1 MLTPGCHVEVK
12 HPMTAIA
19 SNDRRGFAANALGY
33 ADFVAART
41 SDTLL
46 LIGRLA
52 MGIIFFQSGF
62 AKLTGLGVFINSL
75 GNRGVPFPDF
85 WGPVGAISEFA
96 GGTLIILGMG
106 TRYAAALIV
115 LFVIIATAISHRYWE
130 FAEPARRLQQG
141 QFFKNLAIIG
151 GALFLFVCGAGRFSL
166 DALLLKRR

>member
-1 MLTPGCHVEVK
+1 
-12 HPMTAIA
+12 MTVIGT
-19 SNDRRGFAANALGY
+19 NDHRGFAAGALGY
-33 ADFVAART
+33 ANSVAART
-41 SDTLL
+41 SDTVL

-62 AKLTGLGVFINSL
+62 AKLTGLGAFISSL
-75 GNRGVPFPDF
+75 SNRGVPFPDF
-85 WGPVGAISEFA
+85 WGPVGAISEFT
-96 GGTLIILGMG
+96 GGTLIILGLG

-130 FAEPARRLQQG
+130 LAEPARRLQQG
-141 QFFKNLAIIG
+141 QFFKNVAIIG